1 MTVLDGRAVLRR
13 FRIGDTPLVILP
25 DLAQRGRVILKLEQ
39 ANPFGSVKDRTAA
52 YLLAWASQVHGPDV
66 RAVESTS
73 GNLGFALSCIGSYMG
88 MRCTLVMDSSLPEFR
103 IRELRRT
110 SAEIVVV
117 QTPRTG
123 MTLRETRIAVAAE
136 LGQRDGYVWLNQ
148 YGNPAGMQA
157 HQDSTGP
164 EIWDVSR
171 GAVDAIVASVG
182 TGGTICGIGAA
193 LRNDSKA
200 PLIVGVEP
208 VGSTI
213 SGGTEGEYL
222 PAGSGMRGTPEI
234 VAQFGHVVDCFA
246 QIPDAL
252 AARWALTV
260 RERFGIEVGQTT
272 GAAVAVAALLAKRE
286 GCTAVAVAPDRGPA
300 FVPAMRQ
307 LAARPTTVPDDEL
320 ITMRPFGSERYLGLH
335 RRQVEA

>member
-1 MTVLDGRAVLRR
+1 
-13 FRIGDTPLVILP
+13 
-25 DLAQRGRVILKLEQ
+25 
-39 ANPFGSVKDRTAA
+39 
-52 YLLAWASQVHGPDV
+52 
-66 RAVESTS
+66 
-73 GNLGFALSCIGSYMG
+73 
-88 MRCTLVMDSSLPEFR
+88 
-103 IRELRRT
+103 
-110 SAEIVVV
+110 
-117 QTPRTG
+117 
-123 MTLRETRIAVAAE
+123 
-136 LGQRDGYVWLNQ
+136 
-148 YGNPAGMQA
+148 MQA